1 MSLRSSLTSRLSIAA
16 AAGILAATAAVTP
29 AVADDDWG
37 TGGDPSSGTPTAG
50 NDDWN
55 SGGNGNHDWNGGGN
69 GNGDWN
75 GGGGNGNGDWNGG
88 RNDNTGGNG
97 DHHNDPRTTRGV
109 VTANTLAL
117 RSAPNR
123 GSQIIRF
130 AHKGDVVSI
139 FCKWEGESVQ
149 GNRTWYLLTDGTWAW
164 GSARFIDPIGRKPR
178 RC

>member
-37 TGGDPSSGTPTAG
+37 TGGDPSSGTSTAG
-50 NDDWN
+50 ND
-55 SGGNGNHDWNGGGN
+55 DWNGGGN
-69 GNGDWN
+69 GNDDWN

-97 DHHNDPRTTRGV
+97 DHHDDPRTTRGV

-130 AHKGDVVSI
+130 VHKGDVVSI

-164 GSARFIDPIGRKPR
+164 GSARFIDPIDRKPR

>member
-37 TGGDPSSGTPTAG
+37 TGGDPSSGTSTAG
-50 NDDWN
+50 ND
-55 SGGNGNHDWNGGGN
+55 DWNGGGN
-69 GNGDWN
+69 GNQDWN
-75 GGGGNGNGDWNGG
+75 GGGGNGNHDPNGG
-88 RNDNTGGNG
+88 GGNGNHDPNGGGGNG
-97 DHHNDPRTTRGV
+97 DHHRDPRTTRGV
-109 VTANTLAL
+109 VTASTLAL

-130 AHKGDVVSI
+130 AHRGDVVSI

-164 GSARFIDPIGRKPR
+164 GSARFIDPIDRKPR

>member
-16 AAGILAATAAVTP
+16 AAGILATTAAVTP

-37 TGGDPSSGTPTAG
+37 TGGDPSSDISTAG
-50 NDDWN
+50 NDDW
-55 SGGNGNHDWNGGGN
+55 SGGGNGNQDWNGGGN
-69 GNGDWN
+69 GNHDPN
-75 GGGGNGNGDWNGG
+75 G
-88 RNDNTGGNG
+88 GGNG
-97 DHHNDPRTTRGV
+97 DHHRDPRTTRGV

-130 AHKGDVVSI
+130 AHRGDVVSI

-164 GSARFIDPIGRKPR
+164 GSARFIDPIDRKPR

>member
-16 AAGILAATAAVTP
+16 AASVLAVAAAVTP

-37 TGGDPSSGTPTAG
+37 AGGDQSAG
-50 NDDWN
+50 NDWNSGGDGNNDWN
-55 SGGNGNHDWNGGGN
+55 SGGNGN
-69 GNGDWN
+69 
-75 GGGGNGNGDWNGG
+75 
-88 RNDNTGGNG
+88 TGGNG
-97 DHHNDPRTTRGV
+97 DHHHDPRTTRGV

-130 AHKGDVVSI
+130 AHRGDVVHI
-139 FCKWEGESVQ
+139 FCKWEGERVQ
-149 GNRTWYLLTDGTWAW
+149 GDPTWYLLTDGTWAW
-164 GSARFIDPIGRKPR
+164 GSGRFIDPIDRKPR

>member
-37 TGGDPSSGTPTAG
+37 TGGDPSSDTSTAG

-55 SGGNGNHDWNGGGN
+55 AGGDGNQDWNGGGN
-69 GNGDWN
+69 GNHDPN
-75 GGGGNGNGDWNGG
+75 
-88 RNDNTGGNG
+88 GGNG
-97 DHHNDPRTTRGV
+97 DHHRDPRTTRGV
-109 VTANTLAL
+109 VTASTLAL

-130 AHKGDVVSI
+130 AHRGDVVSI

-164 GSARFIDPIGRKPR
+164 GSARFIDPIDRKPR

>member
-37 TGGDPSSGTPTAG
+37 TGGDPSSDTSTAG
-50 NDDWN
+50 IDDWN
-55 SGGNGNHDWNGGGN
+55 SGGNGNQDWNS
-69 GNGDWN
+69 
-75 GGGGNGNGDWNGG
+75 
-88 RNDNTGGNG
+88 GGNG
-97 DHHNDPRTTRGV
+97 DHHHDPRTTRGV
-109 VTANTLAL
+109 VTASTLAL

-130 AHKGDVVSI
+130 AHRGDVVSI

-164 GSARFIDPIGRKPR
+164 GSARFIDPIDRKPR

>member
-1 MSLRSSLTSRLSIAA
+1 MPLRSSLTSRLSIAA

-37 TGGDPSSGTPTAG
+37 TGGDQSSG
-50 NDDWN
+50 N
-55 SGGNGNHDWNGGGN
+55 DWNGGGN
-69 GNGDWN
+69 GNADWN
-75 GGGGNGNGDWNGG
+75 GGDPG
-88 RNDNTGGNG
+88 NTGGNG
-97 DHHNDPRTTRGV
+97 DHHHDPRTTRGV

-130 AHKGDVVSI
+130 AHRGDVVSI

-149 GNRTWYLLTDGTWAW
+149 GNPTWYLLTDGTWAW
-164 GSARFIDPIGRKPR
+164 GSARFINPIDRKPR